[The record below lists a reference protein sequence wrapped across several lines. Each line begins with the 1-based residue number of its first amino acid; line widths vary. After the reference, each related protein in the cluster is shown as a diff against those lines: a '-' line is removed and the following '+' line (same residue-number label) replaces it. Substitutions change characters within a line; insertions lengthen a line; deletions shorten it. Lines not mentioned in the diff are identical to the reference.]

1 MPIGTHIN
9 SRKAIILYNVQKKIQ
24 HEARQSRA
32 SVGGA
37 EQLPKID
44 KENIRKI
51 IDKLTDEQLK
61 EKGVT
66 HKIIKQ
72 IQGGMFNDY
81 YKEKE
86 EAKEQEYIKLKNR
99 EDKKEVMKKLQNEVV
114 DLAETLNKKIEDI
127 LELKRKY
134 DFQVDEK
141 VFHAIAELQKIQ
153 PSDIETTKEF
163 FKGATHALKKGFKRL
178 RQGYE
183 TEPKAESSIIP
194 IGSQSATLS
203 SVSPSITPQS
213 ASSSSSSSVV
223 ANVQLPITTTTTSET
238 TTNVLPQ
245 HEAERLQPNRI
256 DASNLFAALDMMGQV
271 LKK

>member
-1 MPIGTHIN
+1 MPKGTHIN
-9 SRKAIILYNVQKKIQ
+9 SRKAIILYNIQKKM
-24 HEARQSRA
+24 
-32 SVGGA
+32 
-37 EQLPKID
+37 PKSS
-44 KENIRKI
+44 KENIKTI
-51 IDKLTDEQLK
+51 IAKLTEEELK
-61 EKGVT
+61 EKGIT

-183 TEPKAESSIIP
+183 TEPKAESSIIH

-203 SVSPSITPQS
+203 SVSPSITHQS
-213 ASSSSSSSVV
+213 ASSSSSSVV

>member
-1 MPIGTHIN
+1 
-9 SRKAIILYNVQKKIQ
+9 
-24 HEARQSRA
+24 
-32 SVGGA
+32 
-37 EQLPKID
+37 
-44 KENIRKI
+44 
-51 IDKLTDEQLK
+51 
-61 EKGVT
+61 
-66 HKIIKQ
+66 
-72 IQGGMFNDY
+72 MFNDY

-86 EAKEQEYIKLKNR
+86 EAKEQEYIKLKER

-114 DLAETLNKKIEDI
+114 DLAGTLNKKIEEI

-163 FKGATHALKKGFKRL
+163 FKGATHALKKGLKRL

-194 IGSQSATLS
+194 IGSQSAT
-203 SVSPSITPQS
+203 
-213 ASSSSSSSVV
+213 SSSSSSSVV
-223 ANVQLPITTTTTSET
+223 ANVQLPITTTTSET
-238 TTNVLPQ
+238 ITNVLPQ
-245 HEAERLQPNRI
+245 HEAMQGRASVGEAERLQPNRI